1 MVARLSSC
9 KQKESGAAMPPH
21 SVEAFLKAAP
31 LPRKPKAALSDQT
44 GSKQDS
50 PAARVT
56 CHH

>member
-1 MVARLSSC
+1 MVTRLSNC

-31 LPRKPKAALSDQT
+31 LPRKPEPALSDQT

-56 CHH
+56 RHH